1 MSCASTGFALP
12 VNTAIVDW
20 STRLSLSGWGGRIR
34 TFV

>member
-1 MSCASTGFALP
+1 LP

-20 STRLSLSGWGGRIR
+20 STCLSSGVQSGWGGRIR